1 MESIMKLRIRAGI
14 SQSELA
20 KEIGVTKTTIV
31 NIESPKCHN
40 LSPKTEA
47 KLMEFFNVSKFDLY
61 GKDNIRN
68 WPESKEQADRL
79 VKEIKKGI

>member
-1 MESIMKLRIRAGI
+1 MENVMKLRIRAGI

-20 KEIGVTKTTIV
+20 KRVNVTKTTIV
-31 NIESPKCHN
+31 NIESPKCHS

-47 KLMEFFNVSKFDLY
+47 KLMSFFKVSKFDLY

-68 WPESKEQADRL
+68 WPESKDQAEKL
-79 VKEIKKGI
+79 VEEIKKGI